1 MIKKTKGLN
10 LEENT
15 KNLKFKNDNSE
26 NNEAINKLHKALKIP
41 YVICMFLYIVSL
53 FTVFFTP
60 IDILDTNK
68 NCADFVNFMEQIFNN
83 IKIFGSVSKIPQV
96 IKFHASVVWVFAMIL
111 CLIIF
116 LYAVLAYKTRSNIEN
131 ENKLLPFWTAFMGI
145 FFWFWCMWIY
155 ASSHIVTHT
164 FDYGIRV
171 IKITMS
177 GKFEI
182 FFYVAIFQSAF
193 IVGFLGLLFSIIE
206 VCINWKKMK

>member
-1 MIKKTKGLN
+1 M
-10 LEENT
+10 EDNT

-26 NNEAINKLHKALKIP
+26 NNEAINKLHKTLKIP
-41 YVICMFLYIVSL
+41 FVICMFLYIASL

-68 NCADFVNFMEQIFNN
+68 NCADFVNFMEQIFSN

-96 IKFHASVVWVFAMIL
+96 IKFHASVVWVFATIL
-111 CLIIF
+111 CLLSLIYVFYSCKINSNAIKSFPIFSIILPGLF
-116 LYAVLAYKTRSNIEN
+116 LSS
-131 ENKLLPFWTAFMGI
+131 GI
-145 FFWFWCMWIY
+145 WIY
-155 ASSHIVTHT
+155 SSGYIVKHT

-182 FFYVAIFQSAF
+182 FFYIGIFQSAF
-193 IVGFLGLLFSIIE
+193 IVSFFVAMSVLSVLFFKIKTNFKE
-206 VCINWKKMK
+206 NKK

>member
-1 MIKKTKGLN
+1 MEKLK
-10 LEENT
+10 ENSET
-15 KNLKFKNDNSE
+15 NVENSE
-26 NNEAINKLHKALKIP
+26 NKEAINKLHKALKIP
-41 YVICMFLYIVSL
+41 FVICMFLYITSL

-68 NCADFVNFMEQIFNN
+68 NCADFVNFMEQIFSN

-111 CLIIF
+111 CAII
-116 LYAVLAYKTRSNIEN
+116 LLHTILVQYKKLLNLEQNSEY
-131 ENKLLPFWTAFMGI
+131 KLLPFWTAFMGI
-145 FFWFWCMWIY
+145 LFWFWGMWIY

-182 FFYVAIFQSAF
+182 FFCVGIFQSVF
-193 IVGFLGLLFSIIE
+193 IGSFWGFLFSIIN
-206 VCINWKKMK
+206 VYINWKKMK

>member
-1 MIKKTKGLN
+1 METDKNLQNTQKDNLN
-10 LEENT
+10 LEN
-15 KNLKFKNDNSE
+15 K
-26 NNEAINKLHKALKIP
+26 EAINKLHKTLKIP
-41 YVICMFLYIVSL
+41 FVICMFLYIASL

-96 IKFHASVVWVFAMIL
+96 IKFHASVVWVFAMVL
-111 CLIIF
+111 CLLFLIYVFCLSIINSDEAKNVPISAILAGLF
-116 LYAVLAYKTRSNIEN
+116 LSS
-131 ENKLLPFWTAFMGI
+131 GI
-145 FFWFWCMWIY
+145 WIY
-155 ASSHIVTHT
+155 YSGYIVTHT

-182 FFYVAIFQSAF
+182 FFYVAIFQSVF
-193 IVGFLGLLFSIIE
+193 IVSFFVAISVLSVLFIKIKNNLKE
-206 VCINWKKMK
+206 NKK